1 MSFLILPP
9 SGKNFFLWNQ
19 ILFVFLH
26 REINNNIME
35 DLVLTVPVSD
45 YGIIEALA
53 ARMGWGVRT
62 RRTSIDRF
70 IASCPQTPQM
80 TDEEIAAEVNAVRY
94 GK

>member
-1 MSFLILPP
+1 M
-9 SGKNFFLWNQ
+9 WNQ